1 MGYSLSSS
9 IVSYYFM
16 KMKSFS
22 GHEKVGMGVHTT
34 SIIAYTLIETTNKT
48 ERLFGT
54 IGRCTAW

>member
-22 GHEKVGMGVHTT
+22 GHEKVDGVLPA
-34 SIIAYTLIETTNKT
+34 INDMQKAELKMIFKMLYEKVTN
-48 ERLFGT
+48 
-54 IGRCTAW
+54 